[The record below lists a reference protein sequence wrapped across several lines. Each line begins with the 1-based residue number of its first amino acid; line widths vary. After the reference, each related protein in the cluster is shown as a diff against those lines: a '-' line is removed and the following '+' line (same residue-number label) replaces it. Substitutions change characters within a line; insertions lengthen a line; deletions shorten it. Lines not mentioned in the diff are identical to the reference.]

1 MRRCW
6 WIQGARANCGR
17 HWCDCWGRPICGRR
31 WAWRGGIVRRGSAG
45 RCAPRSRWSSSG
57 KWWGSKQRPGS
68 VIMSVDSM
76 LRNDK
81 MTLAQRLSEG
91 RLPVTAALGYAVQ
104 LAEELRKPHD
114 AGRVHGAVTP
124 SNLEVVATGLGL
136 LPAPEGSARA
146 ITPYTAP
153 EVVQGRPADARSDI
167 FGFGAILFEM
177 FTGRQ
182 AFDGETRAALS
193 ANLTKAPTPGTGS
206 AGVDRLLR
214 KCLSK
219 NPEMRSSGMQ
229 KIILEL
235 KLLSVAVRRVELV
248 SGAALPRDTAE
259 DSAAARP
266 DMQQLEARLAARLQ
280 VHERTIAEMHRSAN
294 EAVSSLRLKVAAM
307 NSELATAHQRGAN
320 RAGGGLDDAAAETIQ
335 ARVDRGFEALDARMA
350 QIEQTVEE
358 MRRHT
363 SQFEHNIAADLV
375 DIEQNLKGQIASIES
390 ARTAMSQTED
400 LVEFV
405 VEALESLQ
413 TAMADPDE
421 ISRRSN
427 LAVN

>member
-1 MRRCW
+1 M
-6 WIQGARANCGR
+6 
-17 HWCDCWGRPICGRR
+17 
-31 WAWRGGIVRRGSAG
+31 
-45 RCAPRSRWSSSG
+45 
-57 KWWGSKQRPGS
+57 
-68 VIMSVDSM
+68 
-76 LRNDK
+76 
-81 MTLAQRLSEG
+81 
-91 RLPVTAALGYAVQ
+91 
-104 LAEELRKPHD
+104 
-114 AGRVHGAVTP
+114 
-124 SNLEVVATGLGL
+124 
-136 LPAPEGSARA
+136 LPAPDGSARA

-153 EVVQGRPADARSDI
+153 EVVQGHPADARSDI

-177 FTGRQ
+177 ETGRQ

-219 NPEMRSSGMQ
+219 NPEMRSSRMQ

>member
-1 MRRCW
+1 M
-6 WIQGARANCGR
+6 N
-17 HWCDCWGRPICGRR
+17 
-31 WAWRGGIVRRGSAG
+31 
-45 RCAPRSRWSSSG
+45 
-57 KWWGSKQRPGS
+57 
-68 VIMSVDSM
+68 VDSM
-76 LRNDK
+76 LWNDK
-81 MTLAQRLSEG
+81 KTLAQRLSEG
-91 RLPVTAALGYAVQ
+91 RLPVTAALRYAVQ
-104 LAEELRKPHD
+104 LADELRKLHD
-114 AGRVHGAVTP
+114 AGGVHGAVTP
-124 SNLEVVATGLGL
+124 SNLELVATGLEL
-136 LPAPEGSARA
+136 IPAAEGSARA

-182 AFDGETRAALS
+182 AFDGETRATLA
-193 ANLTKAPTPGTGS
+193 ANLTKAPTPASGS

-219 NPEMRSSGMQ
+219 NPEMRSSRMQ